1 LGDKL
6 PRVAEHLE
14 AARADVLAFTAFPTE
29 VWWQIWSN
37 NPSERLNRV
46 MRRRTDV
53 VGIFPDCDALVRLVG
68 AVLAEQRDE
77 WTEGRRYVGLDV
89 LARCRLRL
97 VGDTNE
103 TTERVTHSGA
113 QRLTRPKITR

>member
-68 AVLAEQRDE
+68 AVLDEQRDE
-77 WTEGRRYVGLDV
+77 WTKVAAIWASTSSPAAGCGWWATR
-89 LARCRLRL
+89 
-97 VGDTNE
+97 
-103 TTERVTHSGA
+103 
-113 QRLTRPKITR
+113 TRPPRG